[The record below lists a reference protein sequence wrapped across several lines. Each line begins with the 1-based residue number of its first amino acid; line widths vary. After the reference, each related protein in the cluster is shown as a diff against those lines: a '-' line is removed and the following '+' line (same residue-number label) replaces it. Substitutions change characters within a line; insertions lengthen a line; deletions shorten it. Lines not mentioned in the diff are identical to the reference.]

1 MMNSSF
7 AICTDDLLASET
19 AGIAG
24 RGGLDAL
31 SVVRASLGPAI
42 DTDCDSLPIAPGEPN
57 AESLEAISEGDI
69 ILASGKK
76 GRFVSGADLIAAA
89 MEW

>member
-1 MMNSSF
+1 MLNSSF
-7 AICTDDLLASET
+7 AICTDDLLECES
-19 AGIAG
+19 AGVAER
-24 RGGLDAL
+24 RGLGSS
-31 SVVRASLGPAI
+31 SVVRAFLGPAI

-89 MEW
+89 ME

>member
-1 MMNSSF
+1 MLNSSF

-19 AGIAG
+19 AGIPG
-24 RGGLDAL
+24 CGGLDAS
-31 SVVRASLGPAI
+31 SVARASLGPAI
-42 DTDCDSLPIAPGEPN
+42 DAGCDSLPIAPGEPN
-57 AESLEAISEGDI
+57 AESLEAISEGDF

-89 MEW
+89 ME

>member
-1 MMNSSF
+1 MLNSSF

-24 RGGLDAL
+24 RGGLDA
-31 SVVRASLGPAI
+31 SSTVRASLGPAI
-42 DTDCDSLPIAPGEPN
+42 DTDCDSLPIALGEPN
-57 AESLEAISEGDI
+57 AESLEAISEGDT

-76 GRFVSGADLIAAA
+76 GRFTSGTDLIAAA
-89 MEW
+89 ME

>member
-1 MMNSSF
+1 MLNSSF

-24 RGGLDAL
+24 RRGLGL
-31 SVVRASLGPAI
+31 PSVAQASLKPTI
-42 DTDCDSLPIAPGEPN
+42 DSGCDSLPIVPGEPN
-57 AESLEAISEGDI
+57 AESLEAISEGDAL
-69 ILASGKK
+69 LASGKK

-89 MEW
+89 ME

>member
-1 MMNSSF
+1 MLNASY
-7 AICTDDLLASET
+7 AICTDDLLTSET

-24 RGGLDAL
+24 RSGLDAS
-31 SVVRASLGPAI
+31 SVARASPGPAI
-42 DTDCDSLPIAPGEPN
+42 DIDCDSLPIALGEPN
-57 AESLEAISEGDI
+57 AESLEAISEGDF

-89 MEW
+89 ME